1 MGNARVRAVVLLTI
15 ALLLLAG
22 CGRGTGSVVAQT
34 GAAASTTNGA
44 VAQTGA
50 AAATSNAA
58 VAQIEPPGC
67 PPPPPVGQLPP
78 PEQVTAVKRCVGSLQ
93 RVPGDGEWW
102 TLVEQRVAG
111 ATLTPLTTALALPSE
126 PPSSGA
132 CPAVADGLTAVI
144 VETSSGAVT
153 VKAPQDGCGLTRH
166 EVHAAYD
173 ALGWVTVAT
182 TKDHQLRSEAA
193 VTGNCSDFKDMI
205 ALNKAV
211 STPAPGPSTGAAAV
225 SVCRYDAVDGQRGTP
240 TGGRA
245 LTPEEGRRVATLVA
259 AARPAAACTQPHTR
273 FAVVISVDNQWMQTE
288 LDGCRRIFT
297 ENNQVSQAGDELVT
311 LLTS

>member
-1 MGNARVRAVVLLTI
+1 MRYARVRAVVLLTT
-15 ALLLLAG
+15 ALLLLAD

-34 GAAASTTNGA
+34 GAAAATTNAA

-50 AAATSNAA
+50 AA

-67 PPPPPVGQLPP
+67 PPPPPAGPLPP
-78 PEQVTAVKRCVGSLQ
+78 PAQVTALKRCVGSLQ

-102 TLVEQRVAG
+102 TLVEQRVPK
-111 ATLTPLTTALALPSE
+111 ATLTALTTALALPSE

-144 VETSSGAVT
+144 LETSLGAVT
-153 VKAPQDGCGLTRH
+153 VKAPQDGCGLTRQ
-166 EVHAAYD
+166 EVHTAYD

-182 TKDHQLRSEAA
+182 TKDHQVRTEAA
-193 VTGNCSDFKDMI
+193 VTGNCSEFKDMI
-205 ALNKAV
+205 ALNAAV

-225 SVCRYDAVDGQRGTP
+225 SVCRYDAVDGQRGIP

-245 LTPEEGRRVATLVA
+245 LTPEEGRRVATLMA

-273 FAVVISVDNQWMQTE
+273 FAVAVSGDNQWIQAE

-297 ENNQVSQAGDELVT
+297 EDNHVSQAGDELVA
-311 LLTS
+311 LLTI